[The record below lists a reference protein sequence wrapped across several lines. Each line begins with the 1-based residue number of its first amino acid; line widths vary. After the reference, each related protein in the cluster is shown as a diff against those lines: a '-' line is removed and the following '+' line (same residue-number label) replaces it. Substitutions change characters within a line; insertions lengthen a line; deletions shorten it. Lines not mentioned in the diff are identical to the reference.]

1 MDTKPIKK
9 FFTNIILFLRNIF
22 LIIIGLIKKIFSSN
36 KKESKKNNILKE
48 ENTSKNKINNN
59 DNKHETFPDTNNIK
73 SNPHDESDNE
83 EDNIILTLPKKKADL
98 LKNINQEINY
108 MVYTKE
114 EIEELIDKE
123 LEKTYEKYNLKIKD
137 ANKEIKSK
145 IKEIKEIIVPH
156 INYQITKEKPKKE
169 ELITIIRKEVK
180 EIVKEKPLFKEIE
193 TEKEKEPYFVAHLK
207 KAEILPPPLEIP
219 KIKINNSIKTTTS
232 QITKKHLS
240 EPSTIMVQNVPEI
253 KKTPMSNEIKNT
265 AIAASVA
272 VAASAL
278 EIIKPTKKD
287 VKETVKE
294 EIKEKTKEEQLTTII
309 TSNNGEKI
317 IPIELPALKKVEE
330 EVQEIKEKIEQKEI
344 IEQEKPLETLEK
356 IHNDIEAKLE
366 TIEMTIPEEKEP
378 EKKEEIKNLIKDTEI
393 EAISK
398 TTDAVINDSNSE
410 IKKEEFEDKDYDRLE
425 RQINH
430 MLNDITNTFLKYGNR
445 LTPNQK
451 KKLEQEEHKL
461 RHTKE
466 IINASKAK
474 DIQHEKN
481 ILEEEIH
488 EEEILGLQEELKKM
502 NLEYKETV
510 SDNLLKKMDKLENM
524 THEQIANADKRILM
538 KRLNKAS
545 LLLEIGSIL
554 AFPFIRNKYF
564 FYFTIGLVIDNHF
577 NFINSFWRR
586 KVNQYEPADLSA
598 IKKGQDA
605 LNGALDITYKNIV
618 ELDYIEQQAIN
629 RYPELTYDY
638 EFINRVTNLR
648 IRLNNQYN
656 KLMRKNKI
664 MEKYYLKTKHQRK
677 ILKDDM
683 KKAS

>member
-22 LIIIGLIKKIFSSN
+22 LLIIGLIKKIFSSN

-48 ENTSKNKINNN
+48 EKTSKNKINNN

-145 IKEIKEIIVPH
+145 IKEIKEIIVPQ

-169 ELITIIRKEVK
+169 ELIIIIRKEVK

-240 EPSTIMVQNVPEI
+240 EPATIMVQNVPEI

-287 VKETVKE
+287 AKEIVKE
-294 EIKEKTKEEQLTTII
+294 EIKEKTKDEQPTTII
-309 TSNNGEKI
+309 TSNNDEKI

-330 EVQEIKEKIEQKEI
+330 EVKEIKEKIEQEEI
-344 IEQEKPLETLEK
+344 IEQEKPLETLEN
-356 IHNDIEAKLE
+356 IHNDIEAKLKA
-366 TIEMTIPEEKEP
+366 IEMTIPE

-410 IKKEEFEDKDYDRLE
+410 IKKEEFENKDYDRIE
-425 RQINH
+425 RQIDH
-430 MLNDITNTFLKYGNR
+430 MLNDITNTFLRYGDK
-445 LTPNQK
+445 LTPTQK
-451 KKLEQEEHKL
+451 EKLQREEKKLQS
-461 RHTKE
+461 TKE
-466 IINASKAK
+466 QIHQSKEN
-474 DIQHEKN
+474 DIKIEKN
-481 ILEEEIH
+481 LLQGDIH
-488 EEEILGLQEELKKM
+488 EAEILGLQEELRKM
-502 NLEYKETV
+502 NIEYKEKV
-510 SDNLLKKMDKLENM
+510 SDDLLKRMDKLEGM
-524 THEQIANADKRILM
+524 TREQVANADKRILM

-545 LLLEIGSIL
+545 LLLEMTSIL

-564 FYFTIGLVIDNHF
+564 FYFTIGLIIDNHF
-577 NFINSFWRR
+577 NFINAFWQR
-586 KVNQYEPADLSA
+586 KVNKYEPADLSN

-605 LNGALDITYKNIV
+605 LNGALDLTFKNIV
-618 ELDYIEQQAIN
+618 ELDYLEQQAIS
-629 RYPELTYDY
+629 RYPELAYDPN
-638 EFINRVTNLR
+638 FISRVTNLR
-648 IRLNNQYN
+648 IHLNNQYN
-656 KLMRKNKI
+656 KLMRKNKV

-677 ILKDDM
+677 ILQKED